1 MDPNFEVNLTAYE
14 KLDKDTDTTQQTPS
28 SPLLI
33 RKKPKRDKSPTT
45 PDKKKKTRVSASGKK
60 KPKRKTKRKVK
71 KPKRKTKRK
80 VKKPKRKTRARGKGL
95 VNTHYMSSLDR
106 EPADIGEPSAEPNLN
121 IIADEILSKLSKEN
135 IDILIEKLSEKD
147 KAEILEILDK
157 KLSK

>member
-1 MDPNFEVNLTAYE
+1 MDPNFEVNFTAYE
-14 KLDKDTDTTQQTPS
+14 KLDEKTDTTQKTPS

-45 PDKKKKTRVSASGKK
+45 PEYDKRKKTRVATGKK
-60 KPKRKTKRKVK
+60 KPKKRKTKRKVK

-80 VKKPKRKTRARGKGL
+80 ARGL
-95 VNTHYMSSLDR
+95 VNEQYMRTLDR
-106 EPADIGEPSAEPNLN
+106 EPTDIGQPSVEPNIN
-121 IIADEILSKLSKEN
+121 VIADEILSKLSEEN

-147 KAEILEILDK
+147 KAELLEILDK

>member
-45 PDKKKKTRVSASGKK
+45 PDKKKKTRVSASGK
-60 KPKRKTKRKVK
+60 K